1 VASDKPSSRTG
12 PPESGDETAAAGDP
26 RRPSDHFDAPVTEVT
41 NPRLGF
47 VGYLR
52 FFWRQLTSMRT
63 ALLLLLLVAFA
74 AVPGSLVPQQ
84 TSDPNGVI
92 QYKADNPGWSKVL
105 DFLGVFN
112 TYSSIWFS
120 AIYILLFISLIGCI
134 IPRTMHHIAALRT
147 PPPRTPARLDRL
159 AGYLRTVDAEVDDE
173 DVTDGVGAARDLLRA
188 SGYRVRVFDEAS
200 VSAERGYLR
209 ETGNLI
215 FHIALVGI
223 LVSVGFGGGFIW
235 TGQKVIPVGQSFA
248 NTLSDYDSISPGRW
262 FNPDSLEPYRL
273 TLTKFVPV
281 YERKNLNAYGEAID
295 YTAYVRASV
304 PGQKTTNETIKVNSP
319 LRIGDTDVYL
329 LSNGVAPVVTVR
341 NPAGKVV
348 YTQPIPFLPQD
359 ANLTSEGV
367 IKVPDGLAKQIG
379 MIGFFYP
386 TECSAQTC
394 GAAPTSVDPSLTN
407 PVLTLQVYTGD
418 LGLNSGKPVN
428 AYSLDTD
435 RLTLLAGFGS
445 KTKGLTL
452 RPGQTVKLPDGL
464 GTIELNKVVRYVGL
478 DIHHDPTQLWVLSFA
493 VLVFLG
499 LITGLFIPRRR
510 IWIKAVR
517 RGSKVH
523 YEYAGLARGEDP
535 RLDDAVADIAR
546 KHSQLLGLSM
556 KP

>member
-1 VASDKPSSRTG
+1 
-12 PPESGDETAAAGDP
+12 
-26 RRPSDHFDAPVTEVT
+26 
-41 NPRLGF
+41 
-47 VGYLR
+47 
-52 FFWRQLTSMRT
+52 
-63 ALLLLLLVAFA
+63 
-74 AVPGSLVPQQ
+74 
-84 TSDPNGVI
+84 
-92 QYKADNPGWSKVL
+92 
-105 DFLGVFN
+105 
-112 TYSSIWFS
+112 
-120 AIYILLFISLIGCI
+120 
-134 IPRTMHHIAALRT
+134 
-147 PPPRTPARLDRL
+147 
-159 AGYLRTVDAEVDDE
+159 
-173 DVTDGVGAARDLLRA
+173 
-188 SGYRVRVFDEAS
+188 
-200 VSAERGYLR
+200 
-209 ETGNLI
+209 
-215 FHIALVGI
+215 
-223 LVSVGFGGGFIW
+223 
-235 TGQKVIPVGQSFA
+235 
-248 NTLSDYDSISPGRW
+248 
-262 FNPDSLEPYRL
+262 
-273 TLTKFVPV
+273 
-281 YERKNLNAYGEAID
+281 
-295 YTAYVRASV
+295 
-304 PGQKTTNETIKVNSP
+304 
-319 LRIGDTDVYL
+319 
-329 LSNGVAPVVTVR
+329 
-341 NPAGKVV
+341 
-348 YTQPIPFLPQD
+348 
-359 ANLTSEGV
+359 V